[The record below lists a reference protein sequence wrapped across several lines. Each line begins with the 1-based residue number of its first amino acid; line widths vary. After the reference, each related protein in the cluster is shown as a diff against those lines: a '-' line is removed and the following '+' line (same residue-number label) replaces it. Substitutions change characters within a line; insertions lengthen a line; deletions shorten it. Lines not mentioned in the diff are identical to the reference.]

1 MVQFGG
7 QTRQAS
13 GMSLR
18 PVRSWGYP
26 GALVDALRDTRK
38 AVAAVEF
45 PFESDVKDKALVIV
59 HDILEQLDQHLIPRA
74 LEQSSPAIVVVGGS
88 TGAGKS
94 TIVNAILGTDL
105 TKAGVLRP
113 TTMAPHLFHNPN
125 DSDFLSSAMRRA
137 TVHPHAAIPRGIAL
151 VDSPDIDSLVGDN
164 REMARDLL
172 DAADLWIFVTTAA
185 RYGDALPWD
194 ALRLGAERGASIA
207 IVLNRVTADVAA
219 HVRRDLVERLRKEG
233 LESLPLFVIPE
244 QPQGLRALPPDVI
257 DGLKKWL
264 DSVAAASAATII
276 ERTLSG
282 AFEALKEWLER
293 LAELMD
299 ERATVVK
306 EVRGAVRRAAAQAE
320 QEGGEYWF
328 RDIAV
333 GPVAT
338 QWARAAGPGG
348 PLFKIRSSSWAK
360 RAGARASRDAALV
373 AIRRELLAAVEGSL
387 AFAVNQAFERMV
399 AAMGPSDEGPG
410 AWLLAQRDPADIAA
424 SRQAQVREAAEGWL
438 TLCGSLVRGAP
449 GAAYGLDIVGEEELG
464 TSFASAVLGIGPA
477 RQTLALLAGSGM
489 QDIIDEART
498 HLTHARRSLINRE
511 ALAII
516 SPSDLPGLAPDESAV
531 IRLRR
536 AELRG
541 LL

>member
-1 MVQFGG
+1 
-7 QTRQAS
+7 
-13 GMSLR
+13 MSLR

-26 GALVDALRDTRK
+26 GALVDALRDTRTV
-38 AVAAVEF
+38 VAAVEF
-45 PFESDVKDKALVIV
+45 PFESAVKDKALVLV
-59 HDILEQLDQHLIPRA
+59 NDILEQLDQHLIPRA

-94 TIVNAILGTDL
+94 TIVNAILGADL

-151 VDSPDIDSLVGDN
+151 VDSPDIDSLVSDN
-164 REMARDLL
+164 REVARHLL

-219 HVRRDLVERLRKEG
+219 HVRRDLVERLRREG

-244 QPQGLRALPPDVI
+244 QPQGLRSLPPDVI

-264 DSVAAASAATII
+264 DSVAATSANTII

-306 EVRGAVRRAAAQAE
+306 EARGAVRRAAAQAE
-320 QEGGEYWF
+320 QEGGEFWF

-338 QWARAAGPGG
+338 LWTRAAGSGG
-348 PLFKIRSSSWAK
+348 PLFKIRSTSWAK
-360 RAGARASRDAALV
+360 RSGARASRDAALG
-373 AIRRELLAAVEGSL
+373 AIRAELLGAVEASL

-399 AAMGPSDEGPG
+399 TAIGLSDEGPG
-410 AWLLAQRDPADIAA
+410 AWLLSQRDPAQVTAA
-424 SRQAQVREAAEGWL
+424 RHVLVREAAEGWL
-438 TLCGSLVRGAP
+438 ALCGSLIGATP
-449 GAAYGLDIVGEEELG
+449 TAAYGKEIVGDEGLG
-464 TSFASAVLGIGPA
+464 TTFASAVLGIGPA
-477 RQTLALLAGSGM
+477 RQALALLAGSGM
-489 QDIIDEART
+489 QDIVDQART

-511 ALAII
+511 ALAMI